1 MREGKENQHMREKS
15 EKENKREITGKR
27 RGERRCFPTFSGED
41 YIDEQSREGKKVRCS
56 YRLLHGNR
64 K

>member
-1 MREGKENQHMREKS
+1 MREKS
-15 EKENKREITGKR
+15 EKENKREITGKG
-27 RGERRCFPTFSGED
+27 RGERRYFPTFSGED